1 MCPLALLLLIF
12 HYCNYSFWI
21 QLFAIIGRNGRRCP
35 FHASGCSPLALGLDC
50 QVSGL
55 TSCVP
60 SPTWMRKS
68 SSEGTRMA
76 SAHAII
82 EGAGQRQRWRLA
94 AGTSGDSPARCRRC
108 RAGALAFAVAALVA
122 AAGGG
127 DQRQQFSI
135 LEHSRP
141 ASVQLL
147 RKWTKFSWLLLGT
160 FFKSARR
167 PRPCFL

>member
-1 MCPLALLLLIF
+1 MFSLLTIIGIIVNCLLLFEGMAARSMRAGVSI
-12 HYCNYSFWI
+12 
-21 QLFAIIGRNGRRCP
+21 
-35 FHASGCSPLALGLDC
+35 CSPLALGLDC

-94 AGTSGDSPARCRRC
+94 AGTSGESPARCRRC

-147 RKWTKFSWLLLGT
+147 RKCTKFSWLLLGT

-167 PRPCFL
+167 SRPCFL